1 MKKEEVKIYSSFK
14 VQLIGGIIFSIAI
27 MVSGLFFI
35 IVPSG
40 YIATIVFD
48 IIGVILLLIILCNPS
63 FWVIFSDESLEIRN
77 LFGKLKKKEDWRN
90 LSSVY
95 IRTLWGGRMCFD
107 YFVLNF
113 SDKEEEF
120 IQYTDAWQTD
130 HILLFLYTKKNEE
143 ILKKYTDFPIIDKR
157 SSKKK
162 LKNSK

>member
-1 MKKEEVKIYSSFK
+1 MKKEEVKISSFK

-40 YIATIVFD
+40 YIATIVFE
-48 IIGVILLLIILCNPS
+48 IIGVVLLLIILCNPS
-63 FWVIFSDESLEIRN
+63 FWIIFSDESLEIRN

-90 LSSVY
+90 LSSVH

-120 IQYTDAWQTD
+120 KQLTEAWQTD

-162 LKNSK
+162 